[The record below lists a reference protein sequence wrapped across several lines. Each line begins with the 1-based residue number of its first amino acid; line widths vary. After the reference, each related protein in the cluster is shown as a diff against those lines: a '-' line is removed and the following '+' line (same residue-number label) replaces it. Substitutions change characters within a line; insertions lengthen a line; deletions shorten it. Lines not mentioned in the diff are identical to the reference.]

1 MIFSILGKR
10 LIVFLSA
17 LTLKG
22 HGFNRAEEA
31 PVTDAALA
39 AEGMQRVENTSPRR
53 LKPKIQFDLGRR
65 G

>member
-39 AEGMQRVENTSPRR
+39 AEGMQRTENTIPRG
-53 LKPKIQFDLGRR
+53 LKPRFQVGVERR